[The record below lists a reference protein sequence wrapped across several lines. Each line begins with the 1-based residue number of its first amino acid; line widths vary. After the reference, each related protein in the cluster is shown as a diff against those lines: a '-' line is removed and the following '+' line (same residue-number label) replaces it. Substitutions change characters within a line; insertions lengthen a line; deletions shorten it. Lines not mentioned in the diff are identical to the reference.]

1 MSKDWIYIQENT
13 VAGAGADADADA
25 DAADAD
31 AGAGAEAFE
40 CFNNINV
47 IISMYDEQYS

>member
-13 VAGAGADADADA
+13 VADADADA